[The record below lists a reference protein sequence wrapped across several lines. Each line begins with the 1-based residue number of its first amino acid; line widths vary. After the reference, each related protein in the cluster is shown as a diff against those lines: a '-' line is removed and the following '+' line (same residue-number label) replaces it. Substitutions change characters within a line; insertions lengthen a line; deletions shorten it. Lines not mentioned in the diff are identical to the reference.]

1 MSAQGKTRLLRTLR
15 YVFIALMILGSVLLL
30 KKFSAYFGFTGDE
43 PFIHGWVTMVT
54 EQDDPVGTPHPDGNN
69 DITLYHHGNHKLV
82 TIEFADMGLLFKE
95 KYLAYIVFH
104 IAAGVLS
111 IIILYQMYR
120 ILSNLEQ
127 GVVFQ
132 SANVRRIRLIALAIL
147 IIPSMLYVSNWI
159 LAGITY
165 TFHGHQYMTDMPDLH
180 QERVIIGALVALVVF
195 ALGEIF
201 NTGIKLKEEH
211 DLTI

>member
-1 MSAQGKTRLLRTLR
+1 MSANQKLTMLRTLR
-15 YVFIALMILGSVLLL
+15 YAFIGLMILGAVLMVKNL
-30 KKFSAYFGFTGDE
+30 SAYFGITGNG

-54 EQDDPVGTPHPDGNN
+54 EQDPVGTPHPDSNTN
-69 DITLYHHGNHKLV
+69 ATLYHTSHHKLV

-104 IAAGVLS
+104 IAAWVLGW
-111 IIILYQMYR
+111 IILYQMYR

-127 GVVFQ
+127 GLVFQ
-132 SANVRRIRLIALAIL
+132 EANVRRIRIIALSVVG
-147 IIPSMLYVSNWI
+147 IPLLLFISSWI

-165 TFHGHQYMTDMPDLH
+165 TFHGHQYVTDMPDLH
-180 QERVIIGALVALVVF
+180 RERVVIGALVALVIF

-201 NTGIKLKEEH
+201 RTGIRLKEDH
-211 DLTI
+211 DIVP